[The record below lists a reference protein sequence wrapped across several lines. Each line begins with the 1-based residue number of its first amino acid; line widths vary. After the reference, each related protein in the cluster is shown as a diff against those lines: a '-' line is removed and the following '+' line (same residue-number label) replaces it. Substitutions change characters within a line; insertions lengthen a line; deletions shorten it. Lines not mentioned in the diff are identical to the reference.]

1 MNWLSEHS
9 KLLFAIAGALAYLL
23 NQRREAQ
30 AAREAEKNPPPAS
43 LAEAE
48 ANDPFRAEK
57 VREEIR
63 RKIAARRGGAP
74 LPETVRAEP
83 PLVEA
88 EKGFQL
94 PPLGRPLT
102 PTDTFGGPSRPLVR
116 RTETPRP
123 MAPAPA
129 PAPAATTLA
138 PETYAASLER
148 QGQLATKI
156 RELTE
161 QRALVARKAAAVAV
175 TDAAVAQRAL
185 AGNELRHDLRD
196 ARSLRRAMVL
206 REILGT
212 PVALR

>member
-1 MNWLSEHS
+1 MINWLSEHS

-30 AAREAEKNPPPAS
+30 AARAAEKNPPPAS

-48 ANDPFRAEK
+48 AGDPFRAEK

-74 LPETVRAEP
+74 LPEPVRAEP
-83 PLVEA
+83 PLGET

-94 PPLGRPLT
+94 PPLGRPLA

-116 RTETPRP
+116 RTEPVRP
-123 MAPAPA
+123 IEPAPV
-129 PAPAATTLA
+129 PAATILA
-138 PETYAASLER
+138 AETYAASLER
-148 QGQLATKI
+148 QEQLATKI

-161 QRALVARKAAAVAV
+161 QRALVARKAAALALS
-175 TDAAVAQRAL
+175 DAAVAQRAL

-206 REILGT
+206 REILGA